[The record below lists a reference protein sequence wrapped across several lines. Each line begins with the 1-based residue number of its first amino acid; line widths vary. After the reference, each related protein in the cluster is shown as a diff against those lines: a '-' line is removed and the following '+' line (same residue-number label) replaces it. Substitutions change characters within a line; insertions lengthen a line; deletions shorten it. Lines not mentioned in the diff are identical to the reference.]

1 VKHGASLMLLIT
13 LGLPRLA
20 AAAAEPPRIDA
31 CALLEP
37 AQIER
42 VIGQAVDAGVRHDVG
57 LESNG
62 AWSSSCVW
70 QLAAQAGAPQ
80 KKSASPFGG
89 RGFVILNAQQWPLG
103 SGRAHEFLDSFREA
117 ANQGV
122 IATKP
127 SPRRYGDEALWWG
140 DGLAVRRRDA
150 SFGLSVHLPQA
161 EPTPAG
167 KWEEGLA
174 PLVLKQLDR
183 HQAASTRHND
193 L

>member
-1 VKHGASLMLLIT
+1 
-13 LGLPRLA
+13 LPRLA
-20 AAAAEPPRIDA
+20 AASAEPPHIDA

-37 AQIER
+37 EQIAR
-42 VIGQAVDAGVRHDVG
+42 VIGQPVDAGVRQDFG

-70 QLAAQAGAPQ
+70 KLAGASRAA
-80 KKSASPFGG
+80 KKIGVAV
-89 RGFVILNAQQWPLG
+89 RGPRLRDSQCAAVAAG